1 MKNILAWLLLL
12 PLLIVSGRPVIAD
25 DNFNNDQ
32 ALTGVSEANIYFD
45 VSLDDPGI
53 LVLRLDLIDRTISQL
68 KGTGIATQ
76 GVVGFRGPASRYI
89 TINEHYVLEEEIGK
103 KAKIQEWIKKLSA
116 DGITIEQC
124 SIAAKQQGIEH
135 TDVLPEVTIV
145 KNGYVSLI
153 GYQLRGFAVI
163 PMD

>member
-1 MKNILAWLLLL
+1 MKNLLAWLFLL

-32 ALTGVSEANIYFD
+32 ALKGVSEANIYFD
-45 VSLDDPGI
+45 VSLGDPAM
-53 LVLRLDLIDRTISQL
+53 LVLRLDLIERTISQM
-68 KGTGIATQ
+68 KGVGIATH

-89 TINEHYVLEEEIGK
+89 TIDEHYVLEEEIGK
-103 KAKIQEWIKKLSA
+103 KANIQEWIKKLSA
-116 DGITIEQC
+116 DGLTIEQC

-135 TDVLPEVTIV
+135 LDVLPEVTIV
-145 KNGYVSLI
+145 KNGYVSLV
-153 GYQLRGFAVI
+153 GYQLKGYAVI

>member
-1 MKNILAWLLLL
+1 MKNFLAWLFLL

-25 DNFNNDQ
+25 DNFNNDR
-32 ALTGVSEANIYFD
+32 ALAGVSEANIYFD
-45 VSLDDPGI
+45 VSLGDPSM
-53 LVLRLDLIDRTISQL
+53 LLLRLDLIDRTISQM
-68 KGTGIATQ
+68 KGAGIATQ

-89 TINEHYVLEEEIGK
+89 TIEAHYVLEEEIGK
-103 KAKIQEWIKKLSA
+103 KVKIQEWIKKLSA
-116 DGITIEQC
+116 AGYTIEQC

-145 KNGYVSLI
+145 KNGYISLV
-153 GYQLRGFAVI
+153 GYQLKGFAVI